1 MNSTVDHSNEK
12 CYHCGTNYKQ
22 HVCYNCGCTD
32 EDYPE
37 PEIKA
42 TAYKVYGAK
51 SIQDFFRDFME
62 KYDTRCHIFN
72 EIYKNFMMDMHLVD
86 LYNKTYYKP
95 I

>member
-51 SIQDFFRDFME
+51 SKKTKFLPLNLKMQRQL
-62 KYDTRCHIFN
+62 FN
-72 EIYKNFMMDMHLVD
+72 LK
-86 LYNKTYYKP
+86 
-95 I
+95 